1 MNYEVYQKNNFKI
14 PINVVDEE
22 GEVFDLSGASLFFVI
37 SNNQESVI
45 VKSNNDEISVID
57 EDSGQIEVDLSATDN
72 DIAVG
77 SYRYELL
84 VIDVLN
90 NRYTALKGEYNV
102 LKSITT
108 DKE

>member
-14 PINVVDEE
+14 PINIVDED
-22 GEVFDLSGASLFFVI
+22 GNVFDISGATIYFVI

-45 VKSNNDEISVID
+45 VKSNNDDISVTD
-57 EDSGQIEVDLSATDN
+57 AVNGALEVDLSATDN